1 MGRKVGAK
9 LRNPR
14 ALSPEQLLHEETA
27 AFNKAT
33 VAWNRRMTLLS
44 FSSQVCG
51 PDTHPDEITRFAGTF
66 ERFVLEGTEPERPG
80 EVVALTVTPKKV
92 VLPVIDPEA
101 ARSQRAVDIRT
112 DRGLSL
118 GINRSG
124 SSPSDGP
131 SD

>member
-66 ERFVLEGTEPERPG
+66 ERFVLEGTEPEPAG
-80 EVVALTVTPKKV
+80 EVVALKVAPKQEPVVTLTSDVEP
-92 VLPVIDPEA
+92 
-101 ARSQRAVDIRT
+101 RAIHVDEP
-112 DRGLSL
+112 GQS
-118 GINRSG
+118 
-124 SSPSDGP
+124 
-131 SD
+131 

>member
-27 AFNKAT
+27 ALNKAT
-33 VAWNRRMTLLS
+33 IAWNRRMTLLS
-44 FSSQVCG
+44 FSAQVCG

-66 ERFVLEGTEPERPG
+66 ESFVLEGTVPAEPSG
-80 EVVALTVTPKKV
+80 DVVALTVAPKKV

-101 ARSQRAVDIRT
+101 ARSQRAGDIRAGRAEPKGYGC
-112 DRGLSL
+112 DPLD
-118 GINRSG
+118 G
-124 SSPSDGP
+124 SQ
-131 SD
+131 